1 MAVRFDSDDDSVVV
15 VIGSGAGGGTMSA
28 ELAKDGV
35 DVVCL
40 EAGAPLTDIVTD
52 NAAMFPRLTWLD
64 RRIGSGDLP
73 QDFPVWSG
81 KNVGGTTLHWTASA
95 LRLPEEHFFA
105 TRYFGDLEDCSV
117 IDWPVPYAEMEHY
130 YAIAERSMG
139 VSGTNGWP
147 KLPKSN
153 NYRVLEAGARKSGLT
168 QAHRSTMAI
177 NSVPQGGR
185 PACRQYGFCVSGCPI
200 DAKWTAANTP
210 LRAAAATDH
219 FELRDRSFVLQVE
232 HDANGR
238 ANGVVYVDADGNL
251 QRQRA
256 RAVCMAANA
265 IDTPRILLNSAS
277 GRFSDG
283 LANRS
288 GHVGRHYVKHTFS
301 IVTAILPKPVHWE
314 RGTDNLGG
322 VDDFI
327 AHDDSRGFASGFK
340 FEQVAFD
347 PATLATLSRPGEW
360 GADYAAELKRYAHY
374 SGLLVMGED
383 PSQASNRITLHTSE
397 KDQYGMPVPV
407 VHYRHHPNSTR
418 MQAFGVEKARALF
431 EVLGSSEIYVG
442 PPPPATHNMGTCR
455 MAGSIDDGVCDS
467 IGRAYDVP
475 NLFFSDGS
483 AFSSSGVSNPTL
495 TIVALATRQ
504 ADNVKRLM
512 RERQL

>member
-1 MAVRFDSDDDSVVV
+1 MRQFDNEDDSVVV
-15 VIGSGAGGGTMSA
+15 VIGSGAGGGTMAA
-28 ELAKDGV
+28 ELAGAGV

-40 EAGAPLTDIVTD
+40 EAGAPLEDIVTD

-73 QDFPVWSG
+73 AEFPVWSG

-95 LRLPEEHFFA
+95 LRLPEEHFFP
-105 TRYFGDLEDCSV
+105 TRYFDGLEDCSV
-117 IDWPVPYAEMEHY
+117 IDWPVPYREMAHY
-130 YAIAERSMG
+130 YALAERSMG

-153 NYRVLEAGARKSGLT
+153 NYRVLAEGARRIGLT
-168 QAHRSTMAI
+168 EAHRSTMAI
-177 NSVPQGGR
+177 NSVARDGR

-200 DAKWTAANTP
+200 NAKWTAANTP
-210 LRAAAATDH
+210 LAKAARSDH
-219 FELRDRSFVLQVE
+219 FELRDRSFVLTVE
-232 HDANGR
+232 HDSKGR
-238 ANGVVYVDADGNL
+238 ASAVVYLDAEGRE

-256 RAVCMAANA
+256 RLVCMAANA
-265 IDTPRILLNSAS
+265 IDTPRILLNSTS
-277 GRFSDG
+277 RRFPEG

-288 GHVGRHYVKHTFS
+288 GHVGRHYVKHTFG
-301 IVTAILPKPVHWE
+301 IVTAIMPEPVHWE

-327 AHDDSRGFASGFK
+327 AHDDKRGFASGFK

-360 GADYAAELKRYAHY
+360 GPEYAEQLSRYSHY
-374 SGLLVMGED
+374 TGLLVMGED
-383 PSQASNRITLHTSE
+383 PSQPDNRVTLHPTE

-407 VHYRHHPNSTR
+407 IHYVDHENSRR
-418 MQAFGVEKARALF
+418 MKAFGFERAEELY
-431 EVLGSSEIYVG
+431 ESLGSTEVFVG

-455 MAGSIDDGVCDS
+455 MAASPDDGVSDA
-467 IGRAYDVP
+467 IGRAFDVP

-495 TIVALATRQ
+495 SIVALAMRQ
-504 ADNVKRLM
+504 AENIRKLM
-512 RERQL
+512 SEREL